1 MKEVHFTNKGNGT
14 DRFKVKFSYSMNVIQ
29 SFKVA
34 LKA

>member
-14 DRFKVKFSYSMNVIQ
+14 DRFKFSYSINVIQ